1 MDKKSHGD
9 KYMKKTNKE
18 QQLLQFIKEHLN
30 NFGYPPTVR
39 EMCHAVKVSSTS
51 TIAYYMQKL
60 EQDGYI
66 KKNPNKNR
74 AIEIVDKSSNL
85 TPITFSDTNDYIRI
99 PLLGVVT
106 AGQPILAV
114 EQYDEYFMVSPN
126 LFHGEGLFMLTVSG
140 ESMINAG
147 IFDGD
152 KVVIKQTPYA
162 ENGEIVAAMIDGYS
176 TIKRFYKENGA
187 YRLQPE
193 NDSMQPIYTD
203 HVEILGKVV
212 GLVRKF

>member
-1 MDKKSHGD
+1 
-9 KYMKKTNKE
+9 MKKANKE

-51 TIAYYMQKL
+51 TIAYYIDKL
-60 EQDGYI
+60 EQEGYI

-74 AIEIVDKSSNL
+74 AIEIVDRFDAVQP
-85 TPITFSDTNDYIRI
+85 TMQYDHDMIRI

-114 EQYDEYFMVSPN
+114 QDYEEYYMVSPN
-126 LFHGEGLFMLTVSG
+126 LFRGEELFMLTVSG

-147 IFDGD
+147 IHDGD
-152 KVVIKQTPYA
+152 KVVIKRCASA
-162 ENGEIVAAMIDGYS
+162 ENGEIVAALIDGSS
-176 TIKRFYKENGA
+176 TIKRFYKDDGR

-193 NDSMQPIYTD
+193 NDAMEPMYFDELS
-203 HVEILGKVV
+203 ILGKVV
-212 GLVRKF
+212 GLVRRF

>member
-1 MDKKSHGD
+1 
-9 KYMKKTNKE
+9 MKKANKE

-51 TIAYYMQKL
+51 TIAYYIDKL
-60 EQDGYI
+60 EQEGYI

-74 AIEIVDKSSNL
+74 AIEIVDRFDAVQP
-85 TPITFSDTNDYIRI
+85 TMQYDHDMIRI

-114 EQYDEYFMVSPN
+114 QDYEEYYMVSPN
-126 LFHGEGLFMLTVSG
+126 LFRGEELFMLTVSG

-147 IFDGD
+147 IHDGD
-152 KVVIKQTPYA
+152 KVVIKRCASA
-162 ENGEIVAAMIDGYS
+162 ENGEIVAALIDGSS
-176 TIKRFYKENGA
+176 TIKRFYKENGR

-193 NDSMQPIYTD
+193 NDAMEPMYFDELS
-203 HVEILGKVV
+203 ILGKVV
-212 GLVRKF
+212 GLVRRF